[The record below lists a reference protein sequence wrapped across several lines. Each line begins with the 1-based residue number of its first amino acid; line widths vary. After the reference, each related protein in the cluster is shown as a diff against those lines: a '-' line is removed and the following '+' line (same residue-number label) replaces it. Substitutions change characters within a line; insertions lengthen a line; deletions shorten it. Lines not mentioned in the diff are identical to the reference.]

1 MLYLD
6 TLENLAQDKTQNRF
20 AISHEAVAG
29 LRHLPEL
36 TPAAE
41 LLQKWEGKQ
50 IVWDEF
56 QRAFK
61 AQLRAEYRKD
71 EQSRL
76 KGLAKY
82 CLANEVTLY
91 SPEPA
96 GAQTYRA
103 ILAEVINSIWERNG
117 EPTRAIDRGA
127 EPVEES
133 PLAAEHRTQMEEI
146 ADKCQFFQAKTE
158 TDSRKSCL
166 SCEHLDAR
174 IYTCP
179 KIGKP
184 VIDYKWS
191 PPPAAQ
197 QQPVAPGA

>member
-6 TLENLAQDKTQNRF
+6 TLENLAQDNTQNLF

-41 LLQKWEGKQ
+41 LLQKWEAKQ
-50 IVWDEF
+50 IGWDEF

-61 AQLRAEYRKD
+61 AQLRAEYRQD
-71 EQSRL
+71 ERSRL

-103 ILAEVINSIWERNG
+103 ILAEVINSIWERSG
-117 EPTRAIDRGA
+117 EPTRAIDRAA
-127 EPVEES
+127 EPAEES
-133 PLAAEHRTQMEEI
+133 FLAAEHRVQMAEI
-146 ADKCQFFQAKTE
+146 ADKCQFFQAKTVG
-158 TDSRKSCL
+158 DSRKSCL
-166 SCEHLDAR
+166 RCEHLDAR

-184 VIDYKWS
+184 VIDYKWN
-191 PPPAAQ
+191 PPLIVQQPPAA
-197 QQPVAPGA
+197 PGA